1 MNIAALNEIWPTIV
15 CGLSF
20 FAFFSL
26 WRKFS
31 PVWGTWFPALRK
43 VGQVVIWSGLILTA
57 LFALGQLGSGQ
68 HASLTLHGVALALGL
83 LGPAAILPKLLQA
96 AEKPVERTERGALL
110 APAKEVAAM
119 VKKSKQPYD
128 ISFGGVP
135 LPVPAEPYHAL
146 VIGSTGAGKSV
157 AIRGL
162 LDTLRDRGDTVLLV
176 DSGGEFCSY
185 YHRAETDHII
195 NPFDSRCAP
204 WSPTAELQGPWDAEA
219 LARSIVP
226 DGVGDN
232 KDWNNYAQTFVA
244 SCIQALAEQGR
255 NDLKSL
261 LWAVQLATIPE
272 LKELLAGKPA
282 QAQLQTEKTF
292 GSIRTIATNFFS
304 AYNYLDGE
312 GQRPFSV
319 SRFVQ
324 AGKPG
329 FLFLTY
335 RDDQLDSVRNLISC
349 VLDIAARS
357 ILSLSPDP
365 NRRIWLI
372 IDEFASI
379 GKVQSVEAVATK
391 ARKLGGCLV
400 LGLQS
405 IAQLRSRYGNDG
417 AQSILSCLSTW
428 LVLRCADAESA
439 EYMSKY
445 LGDAQVIRASG
456 SKSSSEAGAGS
467 HSWSEQKATERVVL
481 ASELQALPNLEGFL
495 KLSGNFPVCD
505 VKLAFPKKREQATLG
520 FQQRDFN
527 ARPMVKLSTPTPAP
541 ATAPAGQIVNR
552 LRPVQAAPVK
562 PQPASQGL
570 VLPSAGNLKQGAKA
584 PGLKVDRDRLLKL
597 AQTAKD
603 RSLDR

>member
-1 MNIAALNEIWPTIV
+1 MNIAALQEISQTAA
-15 CGLSF
+15 CGAVAF
-20 FAFFSL
+20 VFFSM

-43 VGQVVIWSGLILTA
+43 IGQVVIWSGLILTG
-57 LFALGQLGSGQ
+57 LFALGHMGSAKA
-68 HASLTLHGVALALGL
+68 ASTTLHAVALLMGL
-83 LGPAAILPKLLQA
+83 LVPASVLPQLLKA
-96 AEKPVERTERGALL
+96 AEKPVERTERGALI
-110 APAKEVAAM
+110 ASAKEVTAM
-119 VKKSKQPYD
+119 VRKTKQGYD
-128 ISFGGVP
+128 IRFGGVP
-135 LPVPAEPYHAL
+135 LPKPAEPYHAL
-146 VIGSTGAGKSV
+146 IIGSTGAGKSV

-185 YHRAETDHII
+185 YFRPETDFII
-195 NPFDSRCAP
+195 NPFDARCAP

-226 DGVGDN
+226 DGVGEN

-255 NDLKSL
+255 NDLPSL

-282 QAQLQTEKTF
+282 FAQLQSEKTF

-304 AYNYLDGE
+304 AYNYLDASGGE
-312 GQRPFSV
+312 PFSV

-324 AGKPG
+324 AAKPG

-349 VLDIAARS
+349 VLDVAARS

-365 NRRIWLI
+365 NRRIWLV

-400 LGLQS
+400 IGLQS
-405 IAQLRSRYGNDG
+405 VSQLRNRYGNDG

-445 LGDAQVIRASG
+445 LGDAQVIRAAG
-456 SKSSSEAGAGS
+456 SRSSSDAGAGTQ
-467 HSWSEQKATERVVL
+467 SWSEQKATERVVM
-481 ASELQALPNLEGFL
+481 ASELQALPNLQGFL
-495 KLSGNFPVCD
+495 KLSGNFPVCE
-505 VKLAFPKKREQATLG
+505 VKLDFPKKRDQVTAA
-520 FQQRDFN
+520 FQPRDFK
-527 ARPMVKLSTPTPAP
+527 ARPMVRLTP
-541 ATAPAGQIVNR
+541 ATAPSSRSETEFG
-552 LRPVQAAPVK
+552 PAAAKSASPA
-562 PQPASQGL
+562 PAFSLPASQR
-570 VLPSAGNLKQGAKA
+570 A
-584 PGLKVDRDRLLKL
+584 PRPAPPKIDRARLLKL
-597 AQTAKD
+597 AETASG
-603 RSLDR
+603 RAAPER